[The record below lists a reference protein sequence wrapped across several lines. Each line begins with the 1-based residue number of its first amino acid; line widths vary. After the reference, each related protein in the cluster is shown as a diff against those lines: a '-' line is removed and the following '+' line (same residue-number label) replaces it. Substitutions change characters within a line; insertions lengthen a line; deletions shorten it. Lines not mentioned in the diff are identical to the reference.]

1 MTTQMA
7 PQTEREVEFR
17 ACCGKLRWALLDAVE
32 SLPAG
37 VRVAALRWGPAE
49 IPVGVDVGTDGAAPA
64 VDAILTAAQQQLGAG
79 AFCYSGRGA
88 LVIGASQPAH
98 GAPPCGVPLGR
109 LTEMP
114 R

>member
-1 MTTQMA
+1 MTHLA
-7 PQTEREVEFR
+7 PREEQEVEFR

-49 IPVGVDVGTDGAAPA
+49 IAVDVEVGAGQAEPA
-64 VDAILTAAQQQLGAG
+64 VDAILAATRRQLGAG
-79 AFCYSGRGA
+79 AFCYAGRGA
-88 LVIGASQPAH
+88 LVMRREG
-98 GAPPCGVPLGR
+98 
-109 LTEMP
+109 P